1 MSVSSDILLTS
12 FSLMGYVDNISL
24 ESGAFRTHNG
34 YPKKW
39 TLFYL
44 YLIFTLSLN
53 FSIKLSI

>member
-1 MSVSSDILLTS
+1 MLTS

-24 ESGAFRTHNG
+24 ESGAFRTHNR